1 MSRMMLGVISALEAN
16 LYIPELVHNEPEIE
30 RPARLRTRPFH
41 KVAFFSNQDNHQIT
55 KAVEQKTKLGL
66 QRSKQGPKITLA
78 SAERMIS
85 VLWLVFMI
93 FNGSSFNLF
102 RS

>member
-1 MSRMMLGVISALEAN
+1 MNQKLKDL
-16 LYIPELVHNEPEIE
+16 PDCEPA
-30 RPARLRTRPFH
+30 PFTRLHSFL
-41 KVAFFSNQDNHQIT
+41 NQDNHQIT

-85 VLWLVFMI
+85 LLWVVFMI
-93 FNGSSFNLF
+93 SNGSSFDLS

>member
-1 MSRMMLGVISALEAN
+1 MNQKLKDLADC
-16 LYIPELVHNEPEIE
+16 EPG
-30 RPARLRTRPFH
+30 PFTRLHSFL
-41 KVAFFSNQDNHQIT
+41 NQDNHQIT

-85 VLWLVFMI
+85 LFRLGFMI
-93 FNGSSFNLF
+93 SYGPSFDLF